1 MKTTHRSKLLW
12 RGTLGV
18 VTILVA
24 ALALSSCYPDYG
36 LTVEDYDA
44 VATYRDPGTDFGGYT
59 TFYLIPTVQHVLPPG
74 TGDSY
79 TRAYDQTI
87 LTSVE
92 NNLEGLGYVKTLDS
106 ANADLAVQTSLTQ
119 QEYMVY
125 YGWGGYYGWGWGWPG
140 YYPPVYGYSYTTG
153 SIIVD
158 MADVVRSNESEQAES
173 IWFAVMQGLAG
184 VTTGATT
191 DSRIRN
197 GINQAFIQSP
207 YLGKSSEL
215 GAK

>member
-44 VATYRDPGTDFGGYT
+44 IATYHKPDNAFGGYAT
-59 TFYLIPTVQHVLPPG
+59 YYLKDTVQHVIPPG
-74 TGDSY
+74 TSDDI
-79 TRAYDQTI
+79 THAFDQTI
-87 LTSVE
+87 LTSVAG
-92 NNLEGLGYVKTLDS
+92 NLDALGYVRTDNL
-106 ANADLAVQTSLTQ
+106 ATADIAVQTSITK
-119 QEYMVY
+119 QEYLVY
-125 YGWGGYYGWGWGWPG
+125 YGWGGYYGWYWPG
-140 YYPPVYGYSYTTG
+140 YYPPVYGYTYTTG
-153 SIIVD
+153 TIVLD
-158 MADVVRSNESEQAES
+158 MADVLKSTESEQVES
-173 IWFAVMQGLAG
+173 VWMAFLQGLAG
-184 VTTGATT
+184 QTSASST
-191 DSRIRN
+191 DARIRN